1 MSQLMNHRIVIPRR
15 GGPDVLEFIEEDAP
29 HPAADEIRVRTLAS
43 GVSGHDTMLRRSWF
57 PGFPSVPFTPG
68 VDVVGVVDEL
78 GQEAPEF
85 EHSQVVA
92 ALLPTEGG
100 YSELVCV
107 PVNQAVTV
115 PPDVDPAEAVCVVA
129 NYLTAYTMLHRA
141 AKVESGERVLIHG
154 VAGGVGSA
162 LSELGQLAGLEVYGT
177 ASLRNHDLL
186 RSRGV
191 TPIDYRND
199 DFVDRIRELTGD
211 GVDAAFDP
219 IGGARQLWRSYR
231 ALRPGGRL
239 VWFGVAATS
248 RSGMGVIPASLLT
261 RLFLS
266 LIPDGKKAPMPP
278 DVSKPNAWY
287 RDTLGLLLDYLA
299 TGKINPLVA
308 ERIPLDKAARAHV
321 LLDRGGY
328 AGKVVLVASA

>member
-1 MSQLMNHRIVIPRR
+1 MSQLMNHRIVIPQR
-15 GGPDVLEFIEEDAP
+15 GGPDVLQLIEEDAP
-29 HPAADEIRVRTLAS
+29 HPDADEIRVKTLAS
-43 GVSGHDTMLRRSWF
+43 GVSGHDTMLRRAWF
-57 PGFPSVPFTPG
+57 PGFPKVPFTPG

-78 GQEAPEF
+78 GREAVGF
-85 EHSQVVA
+85 EPGQVVA

-100 YSELVCV
+100 YAELVCV
-107 PVNQAVTV
+107 PGSQALAV
-115 PPDVDPAEAVCVVA
+115 PPGVDPAEAVCVVA

-141 AKVESGERVLIHG
+141 AGVDTGERVLIHG

-162 LSELGQLAGLEVYGT
+162 LSELSLLAGLDVYGT

-191 TPIDYRND
+191 KPIDYRNE
-199 DFVDRIRELTGD
+199 DFVQRIRELTGD
-211 GVDAAFDP
+211 GVDVVFDP

-248 RSGMGVIPASLLT
+248 RAGMGVIPSSLFT

-266 LIPDGKKAPMPP
+266 MIPDGKKAPMPP
-278 DVSKPNAWY
+278 DVSKPNTWY
-287 RDTLGLLLDYLA
+287 RETLTLLLDYLA
-299 TGKINPLVA
+299 ARKIDPLVA
-308 ERIPLDKAARAHV
+308 ERIPLNQAVRAHE
-321 LLDRGGY
+321 LLDRGGNV
-328 AGKVVLVASA
+328 GKVVLVASD